1 MPECRGLV
9 WNAVR
14 AQQARAG
21 RHVAIYWDGG
31 IRLEVG
37 VELCGPFAEEGEVE
51 AWNSEEPRSA

>member
-1 MPECRGLV
+1 M
-9 WNAVR
+9 R

-37 VELCGPFAEEGEVE
+37 VELYGPFAEEGEVE